1 LHSSRLKILVLFIA
15 PVLFLSEIV
24 RLILTAKEL
33 PLPFFS
39 TIMTHVN
46 GMMNDLLTISL
57 IFPFIIL
64 PIFFVS
70 AHKFK
75 KYNFIGFMVFLTC
88 FWTWA
93 SICEWFF
100 WDEFSSRF
108 NFIAV
113 DYLIYTKEVVG
124 NIQESFSLPLITLIF
139 LIIATVL
146 CTLQIRI
153 LNSILN
159 RLPKTSR
166 FKDWVWAPLFISVI
180 AYTNEPLNIGAGKNL
195 VLEELGKNG
204 PYEFFSAFRNNEI
217 NFNKMYANIDET
229 KMEELIRRE
238 WNIHGFASM
247 QEGKK
252 IFKKSLNQSAQKRY
266 NLIFIAVE
274 SLGAKFIGPLSNK
287 KDLTPYLNKLS
298 EKSLFFSNIYATG
311 TRTVRGLEALTLSLP
326 PTPGASIVRRPKNFN
341 LMSIGRVFQ
350 KRDYETKFI
359 YGGHGIFD
367 NMNAFFRNN
376 NYQIVDRPDFEKDEI
391 TFSNVWGVADEN
403 LMDKVL
409 KESDLSFAKKKNF
422 FSMVLTTSNHR
433 PFTYPDGKIDIPSHT
448 SRDGAVKYTD
458 YALGTFLEKAEKKP
472 WFKDTVIVIV
482 ADHST
487 DGRGVIDVPV
497 ETYHIP
503 LFIYAPDLITPQV
516 IDRVASQIDVI
527 PTVLEIMGIRVDNIF
542 FGRNILEMKKED
554 ERFFVGT
561 YQKVGM
567 YKDGNFVS
575 LGPKKTVQ
583 GYDYDPATK
592 KLTENF
598 HQHSSD
604 LIELTQSYYQ
614 YASFLY
620 KHEMYND
627 DFSRKGNP

>member
-1 LHSSRLKILVLFIA
+1 MQSSRFKILVIFVA

-24 RLILTAKEL
+24 RLILTVKEL

-39 TIMTHVN
+39 TLMTHVN
-46 GMMNDLLTISL
+46 GMFNDLLTISL

-64 PIFFVS
+64 PIFFLS
-70 AHKFK
+70 AGRFK
-75 KYNFIGFMVFLTC
+75 KYSFISVMVFLTC

-100 WDEFSSRF
+100 WDEFSTRF

-139 LIIATVL
+139 IVIATVL
-146 CTLQIRI
+146 CTLQIKF
-153 LNSILN
+153 LNSSLR
-159 RLPKTSR
+159 RLRQDHR
-166 FKDWVWAPLFISVI
+166 FRDWLWAPLLLSVI
-180 AYTNEPLNIGAGKNL
+180 AFSTDPMNIGAGKNL

-204 PYEFFSAFRNNEI
+204 PYEFFSAFRHNEI
-217 NFNKMYANIDET
+217 NFNKMYANVDEE
-229 KMEELIRRE
+229 KMDELIRQE
-238 WNIHGFASM
+238 WNIPGFAAM
-247 QEGKK
+247 QDGRK
-252 IFKKSLNQSAQKRY
+252 IFKKSLNQGAQKRY

-274 SLGAKFIGPLSNK
+274 SLGAKFIGPLGDK
-287 KDLTPYLNKLS
+287 KNLTPYLNKLS
-298 EKSLFFSNIYATG
+298 ENSLFFSNIYATG

-367 NMNAFFRNN
+367 NMNTFFRNN
-376 NYQIVDRPDFEKDEI
+376 NYQIVDRPDFEENEI

-409 KESDLSFAKKKNF
+409 KESDLSYAKKKNF

-458 YALGTFLEKAEKKP
+458 YALGTFLEKAQKKP
-472 WFKDTVIVIV
+472 WFKETVIVIV

-487 DGRGVIDVPV
+487 EGRGVIDVPV

-503 LFIYAPDLITPQV
+503 LYIYAPDLIKPMV
-516 IDRVASQIDVI
+516 VDRVASQIDVI

-583 GYDYDPATK
+583 GYDYDPVTK
-592 KLTENF
+592 KLTETF
-598 HQHSSD
+598 HQHSPN

-620 KHEMYND
+620 KQEMYND
-627 DFSRKGNP
+627 DFSRKRNP